1 MFGGR
6 ELVVEGGKA
15 DALNWS
21 DEMPK
26 SKYRAL
32 SSNVFK
38 KKILTEIGSTDHFNY
53 LFFFF

>member
-15 DALNWS
+15 DTLNQS

-32 SSNVFK
+32 SFNVFK
-38 KKILTEIGSTDHFNY
+38 KKILT
-53 LFFFF
+53 